1 MEWNEASRWESAVLD
16 GGPADGLRT
25 RVADRPHV
33 LQVTRPCPP
42 DGPDDPGDR
51 DDRDGSGDPDGPGG
65 PGADVRVSALY
76 VYRRDPR
83 TDRAPLRYTF
93 DVASP

>member
-1 MEWNEASRWESAVLD
+1 MDRMDRNDTARWESAVLD

-25 RVADRPHV
+25 RVADRPHT

-42 DGPDDPGDR
+42 HGPSGPDDP
-51 DDRDGSGDPDGPGG
+51 DGG
-65 PGADVRVSALY
+65 VRVSALY

>member
-1 MEWNEASRWESAVLD
+1 MERNEASRWESAVLD

-42 DGPDDPGDR
+42 EDPGDP
-51 DDRDGSGDPDGPGG
+51 DDCGDSGDSGDLDGPGG
-65 PGADVRVSALY
+65 VGADVRVSALY

>member
-1 MEWNEASRWESAVLD
+1 MDRMDWADRNGTARWESAVLD

-25 RVADRPHV
+25 RVADRPHT

-42 DGPDDPGDR
+42 DGPAGPDDPG
-51 DDRDGSGDPDGPGG
+51 G
-65 PGADVRVSALY
+65 DVRVSALY